1 MRSRF
6 LGAALI
12 VVVLLCFT
20 SEADAV
26 LGKLSTF
33 LSPSAQRHRYRIRT
47 HAQATRITPWS
58 TQSVFIHTTSRK
70 PLQMYS
76 NLASNLADSQY
87 SALFYMY
94 CLTLSHTLHTDE
106 QGAVLRSTKP
116 AEAAELLQC
125 GAGFSDKTSPSEK
138 DYTVKLAGETARIH
152 VETRCA
158 CLPSRAAS
166 AVLAL
171 QLAAYTYPLDPALG
185 MC

>member
-1 MRSRF
+1 
-6 LGAALI
+6 
-12 VVVLLCFT
+12 
-20 SEADAV
+20 
-26 LGKLSTF
+26 
-33 LSPSAQRHRYRIRT
+33 
-47 HAQATRITPWS
+47 
-58 TQSVFIHTTSRK
+58 
-70 PLQMYS
+70 MYS
-76 NLASNLADSQY
+76 NLASVADSQY

-125 GAGFSDKTSPSEK
+125 GAGFSDKTSSSEK

-171 QLAAYTYPLDPALG
+171 VLQLAAYTYPLDPALG